1 MTNPKHTTVDVLVIR
16 DYLEGVT
23 VQDRSNAIEDYNKK
37 YGLLPGIIVD
47 SRSIGYDT
55 PQELVDTMHKMF
67 TRPHF
72 RVESFDWETMT
83 AQIQWSSPSFDL
95 SKCYLCL
102 CYLNNSVDGV
112 YTIERMMGCY
122 LSPKEYNDNVV
133 ELTPRPQDHKINPN
147 EVVN

>member
-37 YGLLPGIIVD
+37 YGLLPGIAT
-47 SRSIGYDT
+47 DT
-55 PQELVDTMHKMF
+55 QFIAYSEMQELMDTLQNMF

-72 RVESFDWETMT
+72 RVTSFDWETMT

-95 SKCYLCL
+95 SNCYLCL
-102 CYLNNSVDGV
+102 CYLNSSVDGV
-112 YTIERMMGCY
+112 YKIDHMVGCY
-122 LSPKEYNDNVV
+122 LSLKKYNDNIIN
-133 ELTPRPQDHKINPN
+133 LTPRPQDHKINPI

>member
-1 MTNPKHTTVDVLVIR
+1 MTNPKHTTIDVLVIR
-16 DYLEGVT
+16 DYLNCVT
-23 VQDRSNAIEDYNKK
+23 VQDRIDAINNYNKK
-37 YGLLPGIIVD
+37 CGLIPGIVTD
-47 SRSIGYDT
+47 TQFIGYGEQ
-55 PQELVDTMHKMF
+55 QELVDTLQKMF

-72 RVESFDWETMT
+72 YVKSFDWETMT

-102 CYLNNSVDGV
+102 CYINNIVDGV

-122 LSPKEYNDNVV
+122 LSLKEYNDNTI